1 MRRAACRSRWEHLVV
16 IVVVSAA
23 HVNSGIPHEY
33 NRRRL
38 IVLRSCAPI
47 SRIAKERRVL
57 LALRGSLDRRRTLA
71 GTRRFPCP
79 LTDKEEATNAAS
91 DRRRRLVPQWGFSPR
106 RSLPSDAILLGRR
119 AKYRNPNRASV
130 NGELKR
136 IWREQRRRRRR
147 EERVYNK

>member
-16 IVVVSAA
+16 IVLVSAA
-23 HVNSGIPHEY
+23 HVNSDIRREY

-47 SRIAKERRVL
+47 SRIAKERRVP
-57 LALRGSLDRRRTLA
+57 LALRGSLDPRRTL

-79 LTDKEEATNAAS
+79 LTDKEEAINAAS
-91 DRRRRLVPQWGFSPR
+91 DRRRRLASQWGSSSR
-106 RSLPSDAILLGRR
+106 RSLPSDAILLGRG

-130 NGELKR
+130 NGESKR

-147 EERVYNK
+147 KARVGYNK